1 MKILTYKSIIE
12 HDKISMKIILCETF
26 FESKRDIPTDQ
37 RASYY
42 SDIFWIFSLG
52 VLETIQ

>member
-12 HDKISMKIILCETF
+12 HDKISMKIILWETF

-42 SDIFWIFSLG
+42 SDIFWIFSFG
-52 VLETIQ
+52 V